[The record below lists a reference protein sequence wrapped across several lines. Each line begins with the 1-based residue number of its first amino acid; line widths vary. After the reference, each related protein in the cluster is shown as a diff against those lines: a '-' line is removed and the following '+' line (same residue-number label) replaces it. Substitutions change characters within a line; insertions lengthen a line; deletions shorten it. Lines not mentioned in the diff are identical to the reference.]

1 MALRFK
7 LDENVPGEAA
17 ALLQGAGHEVRT
29 ALEQQLGGSPDEH
42 VFRVCQDE
50 ARVLITLDLGFG
62 DIRAYP
68 PAGHA
73 GVWVLRPAVQ
83 SIDSLLRLPGHA
95 LSLASRE
102 AVPGRLWVI
111 EPGQVRIRDQGGA

>member
-17 ALLQGAGHEVRT
+17 ALLQGAGHDVRT
-29 ALEQQLGGSPDEH
+29 ALEEKLGGSPDDRL
-42 VFRVCQDE
+42 FRECQEE
-50 ARVLITLDLGFG
+50 ARVLVTLDQGLG

-68 PAGHA
+68 PASHA

-83 SIDSLLRLPGHA
+83 GIGSLLDLLRHA
-95 LSLASRE
+95 LTATSRE
-102 AVPGRLWVI
+102 PVSKRLWIV
-111 EPGQVRIRDQGGA
+111 EPGQLRIRQ